1 METGPLP
8 PGPGVP
14 MAWDPGSHG
23 PRSKSGDDA
32 GLNHLVVAQLSK
44 TKMCAMQGNLDGKW
58 SMDCPDAT
66 ATEFVP
72 LHIFTYHYIYTY
84 IYIYMYV
91 CICEYIN
98 ILLYHLISFE
108 CM

>member
-72 LHIFTYHYIYTY
+72 FTY
-84 IYIYMYV
+84 IYISLYLYV
-91 CICEYIN
+91 YIYICTYVYVN
-98 ILLYHLISFE
+98 I
-108 CM
+108 